1 MSRPHHGPHLVPTLE
16 EVKRIYEAVRHATD
30 PVGLA
35 LCAKCEAVLVAD
47 PKFRRPHDGRRRT

>member
-1 MSRPHHGPHLVPTLE
+1 VPTLE